1 MVVVGTHTH
10 ILRKFYPILCYVDF
24 IYTIPTILLSNS
36 MLLGAVFH
44 NSHIHL
50 RVGVS
55 LGFQFIKHFKL
66 FNKKIIYNVVVYCL
80 VFCLKNII
88 FSCVLSGKHCVFLWC
103 KRYFNTT
110 SCVHSLIITQHL
122 VLSYVSCVSGVFSC
136 VSLASLVVCLCFV
149 WCLVS
154 SLVVCFVLLI
164 IFTYNIIKDLPI
176 FKCKMGLLETSIY
189 VPYIPTIVPI

>member
-1 MVVVGTHTH
+1 
-10 ILRKFYPILCYVDF
+10 
-24 IYTIPTILLSNS
+24 
-36 MLLGAVFH
+36 MLW
-44 NSHIHL
+44 
-50 RVGVS
+50 
-55 LGFQFIKHFKL
+55 
-66 FNKKIIYNVVVYCL
+66 CL

-88 FSCVLSGKHCVFLWC
+88 FSCVLSGKHCIFLWC
-103 KRYFNTT
+103 KLYFNTT

-164 IFTYNIIKDLPI
+164 IFIYQPSKRFANFQVQNGSFRDLYICTLYTY
-176 FKCKMGLLETSIY
+176 
-189 VPYIPTIVPI
+189 YITYIVPNTLLFWKREFFSKFQFHTNLN